1 MALEAEEKNGIL
13 PESLLELKE
22 KKETLED
29 EERELDH
36 LHRKNE
42 AAEKKLTVL
51 LQKREELTEKYG
63 MVGRLDRIANGKRRQ
78 APAWIFRPMCSVG
91 ISTPS
96 SRRRTGGWSS

>member
-1 MALEAEEKNGIL
+1 M
-13 PESLLELKE
+13 ELKE

-51 LQKREELTEKYG
+51 LQK
-63 MVGRLDRIANGKRRQ
+63 GKN
-78 APAWIFRPMCSVG
+78 
-91 ISTPS
+91 
-96 SRRRTGGWSS
+96 